1 MVARTPGCSFFGFYK
16 ALPYFSFKPKTP
28 DRKVIKNHDDCVRY
42 IKMGVMNPDFTP
54 NFTVCERDYNREYR
68 SVFGP
73 YFNIEGLNHSGQ
85 GAGENRAMV
94 SRMIAL
100 REHGCLNAEC
110 CHLCTSV
117 PDRFENLDDYLKYK
131 QKGLRRHLRN
141 SLFAF
146 KKWLYGRV
154 VFQDPRDA
162 HRAWAQK
169 QNGKRKLRVKVY
181 NRTVDDGG
189 TFGDDNKPVQF
200 KGKVGELLSDSKRR
214 GTGDLGV
221 YRTNA
226 TAFAFDTFKTAM
238 EGEYTHGAYTFRFA
252 ASPSVEI
259 LQDVFNRM
267 ATIPRG
273 HVYFVYFS
281 DDGVLGVNCA
291 DGVAWF
297 NTDLKQCDGSH
308 FTPFLDIVEDMLST
322 DQFGTANPYA
332 DPIHRAYSYL
342 ACNMEVRNKY
352 NYKEKVRYK
361 FTSKRMYS
369 GFAGTTITNN
379 FANLFIGFC
388 LQKRVAL
395 PGLLSKADFI
405 KVFELSAADAGYICH
420 LQVCTRFED
429 LQFLKHSPVLDE
441 NGVYVPTMNL
451 GVYFRGFGTFYGD
464 LPASSR
470 YGDSSRAFVSE
481 VVQSRLGWGNHAI
494 NKSFHHLI
502 IKHNVKF
509 HKSAAYGAAFELKQH
524 GSCGSFIPL
533 DSLSV
538 RYRCTVSELEELVGL
553 ISVSDVGYAIHHPL
567 VQRIYSIDYG

>member
-1 MVARTPGCSFFGFYK
+1 MVARTPGCSFSGFYK
-16 ALPYFSFKPKTP
+16 VLPYFSFKPKTP
-28 DRKVIKNHDDCVRY
+28 DRSVILNLEDCERY
-42 IKMGVMNPDFTP
+42 IKKGVMNPDFTP
-54 NFTVCERDYNREYR
+54 NFTVATEDYNKQYR

-85 GAGENRAMV
+85 GNGENRAMV

-100 REHGCLNAEC
+100 REHGCADAGC
-110 CHLCTSV
+110 CHLCTTV
-117 PDRFENLDDYLKYK
+117 PSRFNNLDDYLKYK
-131 QKGLRRHLRN
+131 QVGLRRHLRN
-141 SLFAF
+141 SIFAF
-146 KKWLYGRV
+146 KKWLYQRI
-154 VFQDPRDA
+154 VFQDTRTA
-162 HRAWAQK
+162 HRAWVQK
-169 QNGKRKLRVKVY
+169 QNGKRKLRVRVY

-200 KGKVGELLSDSKRR
+200 KGKSGELLSSSKRR

-226 TAFAFDTFKTAM
+226 TAFAFDAFKTAM
-238 EGEYTHGAYTFRFA
+238 EGEYTHGSYTFRFA

-259 LQDVFNRM
+259 LQDVFDRM

-291 DGVAWF
+291 DGMAWF

-308 FTPFLDIVEDMLST
+308 FTPFLDLVEEILST
-322 DQFGTANPYA
+322 NVDGGHNPYY
-332 DPIHRAYSYL
+332 DPVRRAYSYL
-342 ACNMEVRNKY
+342 ARDMVVRNQY
-352 NYKEKVRYK
+352 NYKQKVSYK

-388 LQKRVAL
+388 MQKRVPD
-395 PGLLSKADFI
+395 PGLLSKAEFI

-429 LQFLKHSPVLDE
+429 LQFLKHSPVVDLD
-441 NGVYVPTMNL
+441 GRYVPTMNL
-451 GVYFRGFGTFYGD
+451 GVYLRGFGTFYGD
-464 LPASSR
+464 LPATGR
-470 YGDSSRAFVSE
+470 YNETARAFVSE
-481 VVQSRLGWGNHAI
+481 VVQSRLGWGNHEV

-502 IKHNVKF
+502 IKHDVKF
-509 HKSAAYGAAFELKQH
+509 HNSVAYGASMELKQH
-524 GSCGSFIPL
+524 GSCGSYIPL
-533 DSLSV
+533 SSLSV
-538 RYRCTVSELEELVGL
+538 RYRCTVSELEELVNL
-553 ISVSDVGYAIHHPL
+553 IRVCNVGYSIHHPL
-567 VQRIYSIDYG
+567 IQRIYSIDYG